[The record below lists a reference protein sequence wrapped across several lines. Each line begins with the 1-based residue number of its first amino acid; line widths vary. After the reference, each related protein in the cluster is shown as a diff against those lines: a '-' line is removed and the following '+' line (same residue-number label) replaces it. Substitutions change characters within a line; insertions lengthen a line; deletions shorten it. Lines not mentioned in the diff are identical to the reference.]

1 MEMVHRQGP
10 TREPGML
17 TAQQLSDYASEGYFL
32 IEGMLSEEEVATF
45 RDHARD
51 ELRRDAAA
59 GNMMEKKDKEGNI
72 TLLKMWYEAG
82 DDMYGLVARDQRL
95 VSIAQ
100 DLLQKD
106 IYLYSHKM
114 TVKEPLQGGAWEW
127 HQDYGYW
134 YENKCLAP
142 EMLSIWIALDKSVK
156 ENGCLQVL
164 PGSQELGR
172 IDHVRIDG
180 QSSADPEYLAA
191 ARDRFPLAYME
202 MDPGDALVFHCNLLH
217 RSDANTSTTPRWG
230 YIASYNTVAN
240 IPFRQVRDYGHS
252 LDLQPVPAGTFM
264 ERRTVSSTT

>member
-1 MEMVHRQGP
+1 
-10 TREPGML
+10 
-17 TAQQLSDYASEGYFL
+17 
-32 IEGMLSEEEVATF
+32 
-45 RDHARD
+45 
-51 ELRRDAAA
+51 
-59 GNMMEKKDKEGNI
+59 
-72 TLLKMWYEAG
+72 MWYEAG

-142 EMLSIWIALDKSVK
+142 EMLSIWVALDKSVR

-164 PGSQELGR
+164 PGSHALGR
-172 IDHVRIDG
+172 INHVRVDG

-191 ARDRFPLAYME
+191 ALDRFELAYME
-202 MDPGDALVFHCNLLH
+202 MEPGDALVFHCNLLH
-217 RSDANTSTTPRWG
+217 RSDANTSNTPRWG

-252 LDLQPVPAGTFM
+252 LDLRPVPAGSFV
-264 ERRTVSSTT
+264 ERRTVSSGT

>member
-1 MEMVHRQGP
+1 
-10 TREPGML
+10 ML
-17 TAQQLSDYASEGYFL
+17 TPQQLSDYSADGYFL
-32 IEGMLSEEEVATF
+32 IEGMLSQEEVATF

-59 GNMMEKKDKEGNI
+59 GNMMEKKDKEGNT

-100 DLLQKD
+100 ELLQKD

-127 HQDYGYW
+127 HQDFGYW

-142 EMLSIWIALDKSVK
+142 EMLSIWVALDKSVR

-164 PGSQELGR
+164 PGSHALGR
-172 IDHVRIDG
+172 INHVRVDG

-191 ARDRFPLAYME
+191 ALDRLELAYME
-202 MDPGDALVFHCNLLH
+202 MEPGDALVFHCNLLH
-217 RSDANTSTTPRWG
+217 RSDANTSNTPRWG

-252 LDLQPVPAGTFM
+252 LDLQPVPAGSFV
-264 ERRTVSSTT
+264 ERRTVSSGT

>member
-1 MEMVHRQGP
+1 
-10 TREPGML
+10 ML
-17 TAQQLSDYASEGYFL
+17 TAQQLSDYSSNGYFL

-51 ELRRDAAA
+51 ELRKDAAA
-59 GNMMEKKDKEGNI
+59 GNMMEKKDKEGNT

-95 VSIAQ
+95 ISIAQ
-100 DLLQKD
+100 DLLHKD

-127 HQDYGYW
+127 HQDFGYW

-142 EMLSIWIALDKSVK
+142 EMLSIWIALDKSVR

-164 PGSQELGR
+164 PGSHAVGR
-172 IDHVRIDG
+172 INHVRVDG

-191 ARDRFPLAYME
+191 ALDRFELAYME
-202 MDPGDALVFHCNLLH
+202 MEPGDALIFHCNLLH

-230 YIASYNTVAN
+230 YIASYNTLAN

-252 LDLQPVPAGTFM
+252 VDLHPVPAGSFM
-264 ERRTVSSTT
+264 ERRIVSSST